1 MHISIHRFEVFIIF
15 DGFICFFSSS
25 IWNLDRDPWTWIWLF
40 FFCFFCFIFSF
51 SFPFVILL
59 MLQKNLFSK
68 MWVVNVII
76 LGCLPFFVPPT
87 RWTLS
92 KCFMNFPLS
101 LNAPTPTVHPLA
113 KGGGGLKKYGYKG
126 YILRAEGVLNSQR
139 GRWELNS

>member
-59 MLQKNLFSK
+59 MLQKNLFFKIVS
-68 MWVVNVII
+68 
-76 LGCLPFFVPPT
+76 
-87 RWTLS
+87 S
-92 KCFMNFPLS
+92 KCNNFGLFTI
-101 LNAPTPTVHPLA
+101 LCATYKMDLVHMFHEFSFVIECTHPHCPSPS
-113 KGGGGLKKYGYKG
+113 KRGG
-126 YILRAEGVLNSQR
+126 AEKIWL
-139 GRWELNS
+139 